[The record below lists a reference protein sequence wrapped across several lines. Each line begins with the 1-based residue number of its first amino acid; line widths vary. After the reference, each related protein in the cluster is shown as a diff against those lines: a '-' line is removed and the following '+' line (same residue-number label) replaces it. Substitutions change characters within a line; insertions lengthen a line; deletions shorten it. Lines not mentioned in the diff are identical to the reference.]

1 MKLLIVSA
9 TKGNN
14 HILAEKIAELLNVDY
29 EIISLEDY
37 SLPLFVPGGEKADEG
52 ITLDLVSK
60 FENADG
66 FVFCIPEYNA
76 GMPPILT
83 NAITWI
89 TVSTKNWRGAFSDKK
104 ALIAT
109 HSGGPAFNLLST
121 FQDQLEY
128 MGCTVH
134 HRKISVHGNAK
145 FNMESVERI
154 LNSFV
159 KLF

>member
-66 FVFCIPEYNA
+66 FVFLYP
-76 GMPPILT
+76 
-83 NAITWI
+83 
-89 TVSTKNWRGAFSDKK
+89 
-104 ALIAT
+104 
-109 HSGGPAFNLLST
+109 
-121 FQDQLEY
+121 
-128 MGCTVH
+128 
-134 HRKISVHGNAK
+134 
-145 FNMESVERI
+145 
-154 LNSFV
+154 
-159 KLF
+159 